1 MTGYILHCGFII
13 KCLNAL
19 YNHVFGFLF
28 NLDSTKFDIYLFNT
42 ESTELD
48 RESETIKKM

>member
-28 NLDSTKFDIYLFNT
+28 NLDSTK
-42 ESTELD
+42 LD